1 MKRPIFKI
9 FAALLIVF
17 ALFFASCGKE
27 EEKIENIPPAL
38 SILKRDMKLKK
49 RASPNEKVTFSEED
63 FLKFFGEE
71 AAGIEI
77 SRLPDEKSG
86 ALTFRGEMAEK
97 GGKIYKEELGKL
109 AFMPAPDCKTA
120 LFGFKPIGKEDDEYI
135 CELIFKDGENTPP
148 TAKNLSLS
156 TFGGI
161 DLIKKLPINDADGDE
176 TEIEILTYASHG
188 SVEIKDGVLN
198 YLPETDFSGD
208 DEIVFRAVDEY
219 GAASEN
225 AEIKITVFENESGIV
240 FDDMA
245 GNEAHLSAYKL
256 CGGGI
261 MTYFSE
267 SGKFYFEPEKEV
279 SRIEFLV
286 MAMSEIGEGSAIIAS
301 ADTVFAD
308 DGGLGS
314 GLKGYLALAL
324 EKGYIEAGEKF
335 MPLEA
340 INRLDAAKIVS
351 KLLDLPEK
359 VFSGGKTPSS
369 LAAAVSA
376 GIFKDASSPES
387 VLTRAEAAEIICK
400 IGEYIEENGSLT
412 SE

>member
-9 FAALLIVF
+9 LVALILVF
-17 ALFFASCGKE
+17 TLFSASCGKE
-27 EEKIENIPPAL
+27 EQEIENIPPAL

-63 FLKFFGEE
+63 FLRFFGEE
-71 AAGIEI
+71 TAGIEI

-86 ALTFRGEMAEK
+86 ALTFRGAEAEK

-120 LFGFKPIGKEDDEYI
+120 LFGFKPIGGGDEYI

-148 TAKNLSLS
+148 TVKELTIT

-161 DLIKKLPINDADGDE
+161 DLIKKLPINDADGDK

-188 SVEIKDGVLN
+188 SVGIEDGVLN
-198 YLPETDFSGD
+198 YLPEKDFSGED
-208 DEIVFRAVDEY
+208 KIVFRAIDEY

-245 GNEAHLSAYKL
+245 GSPDHEFAYRL
-256 CGGGI
+256 CASGLT
-261 MTYFSE
+261 TYFSE
-267 SGKFYFEPEKEV
+267 GGKYFYEPEKEV
-279 SRIEFLV
+279 ARIEFLV
-286 MAMSEIGEGSAIIAS
+286 TAMCAAHGDEGIIAS
-301 ADTVFAD
+301 ADTVFTD

-314 GLKGYLALAL
+314 GIKGYLALAAS
-324 EKGYIEAGEKF
+324 KGYIDASDEKF
-335 MPLEA
+335 LPREA
-340 INRLDAAKIVS
+340 ISRLDAAKIVS
-351 KLLDLPEK
+351 KLLGLPEK
-359 VFSGGKTPSS
+359 AFSGGKTPAS
-369 LAAAVSA
+369 LAAAVAA
-376 GIFKDASSPES
+376 GIFDDASREGEK
-387 VLTRAEAAEIICK
+387 LTRGECARIICK
-400 IGEYIEENGSLT
+400 MCDYLDENGSVDK
-412 SE
+412 